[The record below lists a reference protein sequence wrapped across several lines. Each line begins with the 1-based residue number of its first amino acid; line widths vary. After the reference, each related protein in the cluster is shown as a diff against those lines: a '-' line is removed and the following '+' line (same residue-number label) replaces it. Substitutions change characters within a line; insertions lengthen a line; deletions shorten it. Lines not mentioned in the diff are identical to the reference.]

1 MLLNTYNEQIHG
13 ELARKLESTIF
24 SGNQDLNDSNLKL
37 ESLFL
42 DKPIEAQFDHVTG
55 INLRLMGEA
64 LFQLSEKEK
73 HLFGVSAS
81 TVAMM
86 QHLISTIMDLP
97 RNSMVE
103 VTKKLKHHTPLQIL
117 KFVNRNT
124 KELKEV
130 LSAADDFVGY
140 LFDFRSEKSTCRR

>member
-1 MLLNTYNEQIHG
+1 MLNTYNEQIHG

-24 SGNQDLNDSNLKL
+24 SGNHDLGDQNLKL
-37 ESLFL
+37 DQLLL
-42 DKPIEAQFDHVTG
+42 DKPVEAQFDHITG

-64 LFQLSEKEK
+64 IFQLTEKEK
-73 HLFGVSAS
+73 HLYGITAS
-81 TVAMM
+81 TIGMM
-86 QHLISTIMDLP
+86 QHLISSIMELP

-117 KFVNRNT
+117 KFVNRNS

-130 LSAADDFVGY
+130 LSSADDFVRPESH
-140 LFDFRSEKSTCRR
+140 DRSGSSIYRK